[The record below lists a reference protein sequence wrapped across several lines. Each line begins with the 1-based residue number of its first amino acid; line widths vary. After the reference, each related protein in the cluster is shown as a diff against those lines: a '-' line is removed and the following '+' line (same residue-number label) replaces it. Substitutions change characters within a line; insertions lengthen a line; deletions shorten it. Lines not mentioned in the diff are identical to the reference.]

1 MAPPVSKPLSDPD
14 LRGCAS
20 SHPRLPMHEYCNM
33 LSCMRTTV
41 EIDDALLIRAKKRA
55 AELRCTLRKLIQEAL
70 RTQLAKKNRQG
81 KTTKTPHPMGHGD
94 GGIPEEAH
102 IESREAMHEWLRS

>member
-1 MAPPVSKPLSDPD
+1 
-14 LRGCAS
+14 
-20 SHPRLPMHEYCNM
+20 MHEYRNM

-70 RTQLAKKNRQG
+70 RTQLAKKTG
-81 KTTKTPHPMGHGD
+81 KGKPQKRRIRWVTAD